1 MLLYALFNLTYALA
15 SSPLGILSDRVG
27 SGKILIGGWAM
38 FGICYVLFSRSS
50 GLNLIPLFALYG
62 LSIAATDGI
71 SKAYLV
77 QSGSNIPKGTLIG
90 AQYFVIG
97 LTTLAGNLLAG
108 LIWAKFSAE
117 AMLVF
122 GGVLAL
128 ASAGCLAILVFKGKQ
143 RA

>member
-1 MLLYALFNLTYALA
+1 
-15 SSPLGILSDRVG
+15 
-27 SGKILIGGWAM
+27 M